1 MATDSDKKWQI
12 EQDAR
17 TLVEAEVIRLD
28 KNRFTAAT
36 NQITKEDKARQK
48 AVKG

>member
-12 EQDAR
+12 A
-17 TLVEAEVIRLD
+17 LVEAEVIRLD

-48 AVKG
+48 AVKE